1 MPEAPDAD
9 ARSLPQILLA
19 VDFGLRRIGLAVGDT
34 ITGRARPLATL
45 RVPPGREPGEPEY
58 ARIEQELRASGAR
71 QLIVGCPY
79 NPDGSVHALAART
92 RAFAATLQARC
103 RLPVH
108 LVDER
113 YSSIEATAAL
123 RDRRTEGSR
132 RGRLDKESIDSAAAA
147 VILERWMSGE
157 GER

>member
-1 MPEAPDAD
+1 
-9 ARSLPQILLA
+9 
-19 VDFGLRRIGLAVGDT
+19 
-34 ITGRARPLATL
+34 
-45 RVPPGREPGEPEY
+45 
-58 ARIEQELRASGAR
+58 
-71 QLIVGCPY
+71 
-79 NPDGSVHALAART
+79 
-92 RAFAATLQARC
+92 
-103 RLPVH
+103 VH

-123 RDRRTEGSR
+123 RDRRTAGSR